1 MIHLL
6 ALTLYIAAFFL
17 WLRGLL
23 TGARGRGAFLPG
35 GVAAAGVALHLL
47 ALLQFTTR
55 WGELPLVGLAPSLST
70 LSLLIGL
77 GLVATL
83 GLGEAARV
91 GILLMPLMI
100 VLEGF
105 ALVLGIEPTPA
116 ALDFSGVWFALHV
129 TLGLA
134 AVGGMA
140 LASASGV
147 LYLLQFRELKS
158 KRLGKIFQ
166 FLPPLATLDRLGRV
180 GAVAGFIMISLA
192 IVLGWAWTVRFRN
205 TLAGGDPQTIWAVF
219 IWIVVLGV
227 VAARLGGGRVE
238 RRGAW
243 ASVLGFALIVASYV
257 VIRLAAGGGGYFL

>member
-6 ALTLYIAAFFL
+6 ALILYIAAFLL
-17 WLRGLL
+17 WMRGLV
-23 TGARGRGAFLPG
+23 TGTRVRSGAPG
-35 GVAAAGVALHLL
+35 GVAATGVAVHLL
-47 ALLQFTTR
+47 ALLQFTSR

-83 GLGEAARV
+83 GLGEAGRV

-100 VLEGF
+100 VLEGL
-105 ALVLGIEPTPA
+105 ALLLGIRPNPA
-116 ALDFSGVWFALHV
+116 DLDFQGAWFALHV

-140 LASASGV
+140 LAGAAGA

-158 KRLGKIFQ
+158 KRLGKAFQ
-166 FLPPLATLDRLGRV
+166 FLPPLATLDRLGHI
-180 GAVAGFIMISLA
+180 GTVAGFTMLTLA
-192 IVLGWAWTVRFRN
+192 IVLGWAWTIRFRN
-205 TLAGGDPQTIWAVF
+205 TFAGGDPETIWAVF
-219 IWIVVLGV
+219 IWVVVLAV
-227 VAARLGGGRVE
+227 IAARLGGGRVE

-243 ASVLGFALIVASYV
+243 ASVLGFALIVASYLAV
-257 VIRLAAGGGGYFL
+257 RLGAGTGGFFL

>member
-1 MIHLL
+1 VIHLI
-6 ALTLYIAAFFL
+6 ALLLYITAFFF

-23 TGARGRGAFLPG
+23 AGARTRSGVPGA
-35 GVAAAGVALHLL
+35 VAAAGVAVHVL
-47 ALLQFTTR
+47 ALLQFTSR

-83 GLGEAARV
+83 GLGEAGRV

-100 VLEGF
+100 LLEGL
-105 ALVLGIEPTPA
+105 ALVLGIRPNPES
-116 ALDFSGVWFALHV
+116 LDFQGAWFTLHV

-140 LASASGV
+140 LAGAAGA

-158 KRLGKIFQ
+158 KRLGKAFQ
-166 FLPPLATLDRLGRV
+166 FLPPLATLDRLGQV
-180 GAVAGFIMISLA
+180 GAVAGFTMLSLNIM
-192 IVLGWAWTVRFRN
+192 LGWAWTIRFRN
-205 TLAGGDPQTIWAVF
+205 TFAGGNPETIWAVF

-227 VAARLGGGRVE
+227 VGARWGGGRVE

-243 ASVLGFALIVASYV
+243 ASVLGFGLIVASYLA
-257 VIRLAAGGGGYFL
+257 IRLGAGAGGFFL